1 LRTARR
7 VSSIPG
13 TMGSP
18 DPACRLV
25 DGADGGLVERSSQAP
40 GLLRGQHRGGSRR
53 GDEHDYLVFDQ
64 HHQRPVP
71 AERIDATY
79 GPTGF
84 SHRYDI
90 GERKARPKW

>member
-1 LRTARR
+1 MPATQA
-7 VSSIPG
+7 
-13 TMGSP
+13 SP
-18 DPACRLV
+18 CLAV
-25 DGADGGLVERSSQAP
+25 WSVVGADGGLVESEPETS
-40 GLLRGQHRGGSRR
+40 GLLRGQHRGGTRR
-53 GDEHDYLVFDQ
+53 GDQDDSLVFDQ

-90 GERKARPKW
+90 GG

>member
-1 LRTARR
+1 
-7 VSSIPG
+7 
-13 TMGSP
+13 MGSP

-25 DGADGGLVERSSQAP
+25 DGADGGLVQCSPQAS
-40 GLLRGQHRGGSRR
+40 GLLRGQDRGGSWW
-53 GDEHDYLVFDQ
+53 GNQDDSLVFDQ
-64 HHQRPVP
+64 DHQRPVA

-90 GERKARPKW
+90 GWRMA